1 MRALKAT
8 LYTIATISVVTVFF
22 LWVSFVILTNGKLF
36 LMVVG
41 GSVIAFVVYK
51 IWREFYDLEGI

>member
-8 LYTIATISVVTVFF
+8 LYTIATISVVTVFV